1 MKPSE
6 LKVGTV
12 FYECQ
17 SGFNLKAITTTE
29 PVRSIDIWNGEEK
42 VRWSWIAVNAFTGVE
57 IPYSLVEGFEHYG
70 PRIYNEPQY
79 AYVKD
84 GEFCF
89 KFIGEDDERT

>member
-17 SGFNLKAITTTE
+17 YGYNLKAITTTE

-42 VRWSWIAVNAFTGVE
+42 VRWSWIAVNAFKGGNGTAHMMKIGREAGVPVYE
-57 IPYSLVEGFEHYG
+57 
-70 PRIYNEPQY
+70 
-79 AYVKD
+79 VK
-84 GEFCF
+84 G
-89 KFIGEDDERT
+89 